1 MLSYAH
7 LCPSV
12 GLMVSRSVLKKGKL
26 HFHAP
31 IGAIVSIF
39 VSSVSVQKFAF
50 QFILLEANLGHC
62 VISL

>member
-1 MLSYAH
+1 MHAI
-7 LCPSV
+7 LCTLMSV
-12 GLMVSRSVLKKGKL
+12 RWSHGQSFCPN
-26 HFHAP
+26 FHAP